1 MMYPGML
8 YWWKTHRGGGS
19 RDAFAGCG
27 SAADATHGW
36 RRDRR
41 HRWREYAAAH
51 PESELGSGAFGV
63 RRPLRFLAYKLDL
76 DEHQVAELAR
86 ILGDL
91 KTERAQAEVDG
102 RRATAALADA
112 IAGESF
118 DAQRAN
124 EAGATRVTSAEHL
137 RDAVLKALSRIHALL
152 EPEQRER
159 LAYLI
164 RTGILQ
170 I

>member
-1 MMYPGML
+1 ML
-8 YWWKTHRGGGS
+8 YWWQGRRHGGGF
-19 RDAFAGCG
+19 DAFAGCG
-27 SAADATHGW
+27 HSERDAHGW
-36 RRDRR
+36 RRERR

-51 PESELGSGAFGV
+51 QHDSELGAGAFGV

-76 DEHQVAELAR
+76 DEQQVTELAR
-86 ILGDL
+86 ILTEL

-112 IAGESF
+112 VAGEHF

-124 EAGATRVTSAEHL
+124 DAGSMRVATAEHL
-137 RDAVLKALSRIHALL
+137 RDAVSKALQRIHALL

-164 RTGILQ
+164 RTGTLQ

>member
-1 MMYPGML
+1 MMHPGML

-19 RDAFAGCG
+19 CHALAECGPGGYGARD
-27 SAADATHGW
+27 W
-36 RRDRR
+36 RARR
-41 HRWREYAAAH
+41 HRWREVYAAAQH
-51 PESELGSGAFGV
+51 DELGAGAFGV

-76 DEHQVAELAR
+76 DEQQVSELAH
-86 ILGDL
+86 ILSEL

-102 RRATAALADA
+102 RRATTAFADA
-112 IAGESF
+112 IGGEQF
-118 DAQRAN
+118 DAHRAS
-124 EAGATRVTSAEHL
+124 EAGAMRVATAEHL
-137 RDAVLKALSRIHALL
+137 RDAVIKALNRIHALL

-164 RTGILQ
+164 RTGTLQ

>member
-1 MMYPGML
+1 MRPPGP
-8 YWWKTHRGGGS
+8 G
-19 RDAFAGCG
+19 D
-27 SAADATHGW
+27 
-36 RRDRR
+36 
-41 HRWREYAAAH
+41 AAAH
-51 PESELGSGAFGV
+51 QDDLGAGAFGV

-76 DEHQVAELAR
+76 DQQQVTELAR
-86 ILGDL
+86 ILSEL

-102 RRATAALADA
+102 RRATTVFADA

-118 DAQRAN
+118 DAQRAAQ
-124 EAGATRVTSAEHL
+124 AGGMRVTTAEHL
-137 RDAVLKALSRIHALL
+137 RDAVIKALERIHALL

-164 RTGILQ
+164 RTGTLQ